1 MNAAALEGVAHVAVV
16 VGRKQDKGDP
26 DGRACAQLRNGN
38 LKITEQFQQKGLEL
52 RIGLV
57 HFVEQQHNGFGRADG
72 LQKRSRLDET
82 IGKKSIFL
90 RGDGIDRFGKRCRGA
105 DDIVDP
111 VFDHLGVEQLLGVFP
126 FIEGFGL
133 VQAFVALETD
143 QLPSQAARHRL
154 GQLRF
159 ADARR
164 PFDQNGLLGRLRQ
177 KNNRGDFPRRD
188 VACFDQPLFDI

>member
-1 MNAAALEGVAHVAVV
+1 MHAAALEGVAHVAIV
-16 VGRKQDKGDP
+16 VGREQDKGDP

-57 HFVEQQHNGFGRADG
+57 HFIEQQHNRLRRTDR
-72 LQKRSRLDET
+72 LQKRTRLDEAV
-82 IGKKSIFL
+82 GKESVFL
-90 RGDGIDRFGKRCRGA
+90 SGDGIDRFGKRCRGA
-105 DDIVDP
+105 DDVVDP
-111 VFDHLGVEQLLGVFP
+111 ILDHLCVEQLLGVFP

-143 QLPSQAARHRL
+143 QLPPQTARHRL

-164 PFDQNGLLGRLRQ
+164 PFDQNGLLSRLRQ